1 MQFRE
6 HPGVMGKRDAY
17 PFDPRLLK
25 IEPGYNVR
33 NLDSTDDADL
43 ELKESIRANGV
54 RVPLE
59 VRLVDE
65 DVFVVAGHR
74 RYKMTMELIAEG
86 EEIKSIPVMPEPKH
100 TTEIDRIIN
109 LVISNSGKPLKPLEV
124 AEVVRRLVVFG
135 WDHHAIAKRLGWK
148 SSGSVKQHL
157 DLIAMPEPVK
167 QIVRDDG
174 ASATTAAKAMKDAKN
189 DPEFAA
195 QLLRDAAEEQKR
207 LGKKG
212 RATPKSVTAAGE
224 RAKPKPLAE
233 PKPTPQPEAPAPL
246 ASGLPATTETERSPV
261 TGVKTYAQ
269 LQDEIAKIAGTTT
282 VPIEATA
289 PCIVIGVDTA
299 SELDR
304 HIETAFVSYPR
315 PISQV
320 EHLLLGFMNADAAN
334 LAGQYAQ
341 LVKEFEEARSYAQH
355 TDAQEQ
361 LCVAADAI
369 GSLRFP
375 EDWENAKATTELAQV
390 A

>member
-1 MQFRE
+1 MQFRD
-6 HPGVMGKRDAY
+6 HPGVQGKRDAY

-135 WDHHAIAKRLGWK
+135 WDHHAIAKRLGWR
-148 SSGSVKQHL
+148 SSTSVKQHL

-174 ASATTAAKAMKDAKN
+174 ASATTAAKAMKNARN

-212 RATPKSVTAAGE
+212 RATPKSVKAASE
-224 RAKPKPLAE
+224 RAKPKAAE
-233 PKPTPQPEAPAPL
+233 PKSRAEPKTSEPMPAAQEPVAVDQADAAPVLQAPA
-246 ASGLPATTETERSPV
+246 ETSRS
-261 TGVKTYAQ
+261 
-269 LQDEIAKIAGTTT
+269 LQTVMTEIATITA
-282 VPIEATA
+282 PRPSNRIEA
-289 PCIVIGVDTA
+289 
-299 SELDR
+299 
-304 HIETAFVSYPR
+304 
-315 PISQV
+315 
-320 EHLLLGFMNADAAN
+320 LLLGFIAADVPA
-334 LAGQYAQ
+334 LALQYAT
-341 LVKEFEEARSYAQH
+341 LRREFEETVSQSGEAMQG
-355 TDAQEQ
+355 QEE
-361 LCVAADAI
+361 LCVAADVI
-369 GSLRFP
+369 GQLRFP
-375 EDWENAKATTELAQV
+375 DDWGNAKATTELAQV